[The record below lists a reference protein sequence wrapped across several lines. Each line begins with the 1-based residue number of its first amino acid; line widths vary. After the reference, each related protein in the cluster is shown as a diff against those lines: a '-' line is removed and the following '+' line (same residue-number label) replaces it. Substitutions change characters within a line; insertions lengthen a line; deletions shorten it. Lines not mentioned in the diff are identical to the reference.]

1 MTENSTYAEEIQRI
15 REDVGRLLA
24 RAVKIEKKARE
35 KKEEAKL
42 AFDKVIVSQFDTTDS
57 FEAIK
62 HFILKWEKTDLQRKL
77 EKATEDL
84 ENVQDEAYNLTDVV
98 KIYYM
103 RYT

>member
-1 MTENSTYAEEIQRI
+1 MTENSTYAEQIQLI

-24 RAVKIEKKARE
+24 RAIKIEKKARE
-35 KKEEAKL
+35 NQKEAKL
-42 AFDKVIVSQFDTTDS
+42 AFDKVVSQLDKTNSVETVKYFA
-57 FEAIK
+57 E
-62 HFILKWEKTDLQRKL
+62 KWQKEDLQRKL

-98 KIYYM
+98 KVYYM